1 MNNRQRRKEEMS
13 TLTLVSPRNHPLQ
26 PLVEAAL
33 AKELNFLEAAIQRT
47 KQRLD
52 EFEQKYQMTT
62 KEFVTRYEN
71 DEFTETLEF
80 DEWIGEYRLLARLQ
94 EKVEMVREIQF
105 AN

>member
-1 MNNRQRRKEEMS
+1 MS

-47 KQRLD
+47 KQRLN

-62 KEFVTRYEN
+62 GEFVTRFEN
-71 DEFTETLEF
+71 DELTETLEF

-94 EKVEMVREIQF
+94 EKVDMVREIQF